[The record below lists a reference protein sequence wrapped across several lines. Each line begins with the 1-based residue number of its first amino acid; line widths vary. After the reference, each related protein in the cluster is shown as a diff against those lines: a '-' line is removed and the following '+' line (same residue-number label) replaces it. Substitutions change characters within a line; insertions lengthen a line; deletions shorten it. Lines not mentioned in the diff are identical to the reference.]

1 MGVCMRGC
9 FPRCFWCCGRV
20 AAAGARRG
28 GVDES
33 AARARDAAARRRCSG
48 KEETQR
54 QGGDAAA
61 RRRRSGKEETQRQGG
76 DAAARRRRSGKEAAS
91 RRSPAK
97 RAKPGSGPTT
107 LRGGSIRT
115 CTLLSTQPTLAEK
128 RGGTATAATAFV
140 YASDGPTRSG
150 GSFFWLGGGGKLRT
164 RMRAWPTVISQR
176 NEREEVRSERRLK

>member
-1 MGVCMRGC
+1 MRGC

-61 RRRRSGKEETQRQGG
+61 RRRRSGKE
-76 DAAARRRRSGKEAAS
+76 AAS

-115 CTLLSTQPTLAEK
+115 CTLLSTQP
-128 RGGTATAATAFV
+128 
-140 YASDGPTRSG
+140 
-150 GSFFWLGGGGKLRT
+150 
-164 RMRAWPTVISQR
+164 
-176 NEREEVRSERRLK
+176 